1 LLGPFQQQCAQRAN
15 TDQKIMSAADAVEFR
30 ALLDYAN
37 RFHHDTNAAYATE
50 LINDAELADFTR
62 RVLAFIRRP

>member
-1 LLGPFQQQCAQRAN
+1 MPGQFHNQCAIRAG
-15 TDQKIMSAADAVEFR
+15 TAQEIMNAANARELR

-50 LINDAELADFTR
+50 LINDAELADFAR
-62 RVLAFIRRP
+62 RTLAFIRRP

>member
-1 LLGPFQQQCAQRAN
+1 MLGPFHNQCALRAG
-15 TDQKIMSAADAVEFR
+15 TPQQIMSAANAHELR

-50 LINDAELADFTR
+50 LINDAELTDFAR
-62 RVLAFIRRP
+62 RTLAFIRRP